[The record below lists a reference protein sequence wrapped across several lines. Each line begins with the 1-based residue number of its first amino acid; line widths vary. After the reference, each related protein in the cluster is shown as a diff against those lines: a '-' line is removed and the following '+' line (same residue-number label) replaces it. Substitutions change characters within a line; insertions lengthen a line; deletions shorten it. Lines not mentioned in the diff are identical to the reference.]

1 MQLANEAF
9 TAISIK
15 GTTSGQGTANSMGV
29 LCSGVP
35 AVLGGIFVPGA
46 LTAQVVQ
53 LWTGTAGNT
62 SSGLPIVS
70 TMTLAANAFYRIPG
84 YFASGI
90 QFWVSNENVNL
101 TFFYCPASSG

>member
-1 MQLANEAF
+1 MQIANESF
-9 TAISIK
+9 IPILIK
-15 GTTSGQGTANSMGV
+15 GTTSGQGTANSVGV

-35 AVLGGIFVPGA
+35 ANLGGIFVGGA

-53 LWTGTAGNT
+53 LWTGTAGST
-62 SSGLPIVS
+62 QTGLPIMS

-84 YFASGI
+84 YFPSGI

-101 TFFYCPASSG
+101 TFFYQPA